1 MIKINRKKEK
11 RERERK
17 SKTKNKRHE
26 LKIMVTEIWGSKV
39 HPKLGQ
45 LLDWDKK
52 NNMEEIKKKWNNI
65 KIKNKNKSE
74 KQK

>member
-1 MIKINRKKEK
+1 
-11 RERERK
+11 
-17 SKTKNKRHE
+17 
-26 LKIMVTEIWGSKV
+26 MVTEIWGSKV

-52 NNMEEIKKKWNNI
+52 NNMEEIKKKMKQNI